1 SIGDEKAVDSL
12 VRLLNNPREETM
24 IRLVSADS
32 LGKIGAPKAE
42 AALEAIILQDEFAP
56 IHETA
61 RNALERIKKPA

>member
-1 SIGDEKAVDSL
+1 
-12 VRLLNNPREETM
+12 M
-24 IRLVSADS
+24 IRLVSPDS

-42 AALEAIILQDEFAP
+42 AALEAVILQDEFGP